1 MEGVIGER
9 MIGSCALSV
18 LLAKTTG
25 AWGLINRLTG
35 DEVRCRHRWSLLRR
49 STFECLHWL
58 PRLQQHST
66 QMFEDMFSLYL
77 SKLCLK
83 PKPFMWKAKCRPVEM
98 PSSRLSHHEVSRA
111 NLCRFDWLSYR
122 TCICETASER
132 EGVRV
137 RLHNVT
143 AWQVVEEL

>member
-35 DEVRCRHRWSLLRR
+35 DEVRCRHALELFPSI
-49 STFECLHWL
+49 
-58 PRLQQHST
+58 
-66 QMFEDMFSLYL
+66 YL

-83 PKPFMWKAKCRPVEM
+83 PKPFM
-98 PSSRLSHHEVSRA
+98 
-111 NLCRFDWLSYR
+111 
-122 TCICETASER
+122 
-132 EGVRV
+132 
-137 RLHNVT
+137 
-143 AWQVVEEL
+143 